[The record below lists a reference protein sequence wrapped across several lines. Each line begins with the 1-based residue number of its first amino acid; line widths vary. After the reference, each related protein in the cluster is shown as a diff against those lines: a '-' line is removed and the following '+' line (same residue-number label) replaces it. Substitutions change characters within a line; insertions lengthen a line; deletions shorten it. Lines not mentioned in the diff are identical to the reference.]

1 LLFNQSKFLSAPP
14 VGQFLVGANNPEKE
28 ARRVAAVHAAL
39 QRDKRW
45 MKGAAGGHISLEGLR
60 ARSQNSLKS
69 GAYMAAVRLACSY
82 TNRIFSLQLEP

>member
-1 LLFNQSKFLSAPP
+1 MPAIKD
-14 VGQFLVGANNPEKE
+14 PEKE
-28 ARRVAAVHAAL
+28 ARRVVAVRAAL

-69 GAYMAAVRLACSY
+69 GAYSAAVCLACSY
-82 TNRIFSLQLEP
+82 ADRIFSLQLEP